1 MTTLAKEG
9 TRARQV
15 ETWLDSW
22 SKSQIAVLLAV
33 TIGLLALSLVLL
45 NRLEF
50 ELKVNEILKQQV
62 QTLKG
67 GGK

>member
-1 MTTLAKEG
+1 MEQKP
-9 TRARQV
+9 
-15 ETWLDSW
+15 DSG
-22 SKSQIAVLLAV
+22 AA
-33 TIGLLALSLVLL
+33 GDDDRLLALSLVLL

-50 ELKVNEILKQQV
+50 ELKVNGILKQQV

>member
-1 MTTLAKEG
+1 MTTLTKEG
-9 TRARQV
+9 TRARRL
-15 ETWLDSW
+15 EAWLDTW

-50 ELKVNEILKQQV
+50 ELKVNSILQKQV